1 MCHFKPSIR
10 TAGPNDLSP
19 LQLSLPAQLAL
30 HRTLP
35 ALPRPSFLGMESPPP
50 SGPTLCATIHIGASA
65 VSMLLSQAD
74 DKDGGS
80 LKEIEFL
87 EKPLPLARDIFQR
100 GRISRTT
107 TEHAVEILEG
117 FRETLREVGADL
129 PQVQRAVVTNILSE
143 AENHETFLNRVSM
156 ACSLDLE
163 ILDDG
168 EMTRLIYLK
177 TRRRLLDTPSMGK
190 RNTLVVHV
198 GPGNTRALL
207 FRKGNIQ
214 RYSSYRLGSH
224 RTAEAVEGSDAQGSG
239 LFRVI
244 REHIAGAI
252 TQLYHDY
259 QDDDIQDLVVIGYEF
274 QLLAPF
280 LSKTGGNRRSLK
292 TLQDFVAELADMT
305 NEERVQHFQLD
316 YRSAEAVVPAL
327 LTNLAVAE
335 LFELKYLRSPDSDY
349 ERGFLGDLP
358 RASAFTE
365 GFHEEVLRS
374 ARILG
379 GRYGVDPRHAEQVAH
394 LCGRL
399 FEQTLELHN
408 LDEHDSMILE
418 VAALLHECGG
428 YIGPRS
434 HHKHSF
440 YIIQNS
446 EIFGLSRLDVTMIS
460 LVARYHRGAGP
471 RLRHQA
477 YAALSGKE
485 RMRVAKMS
493 AILRVADALE
503 KAHLQR
509 VTDFHVDILPGKMRL
524 TLNGV
529 NDAAVERLAMQ
540 SKGDLFHDI
549 FGLEVVLA
557 EHF

>member
-1 MCHFKPSIR
+1 
-10 TAGPNDLSP
+10 
-19 LQLSLPAQLAL
+19 
-30 HRTLP
+30 
-35 ALPRPSFLGMESPPP
+35 MESPLP
-50 SGPTLCATIHIGASA
+50 SVPSLSATIHIGASA
-65 VSMLLSQAD
+65 VSMLLRQAD

-80 LKEIEFL
+80 GKEIEFL
-87 EKPLPLARDIFQR
+87 EKPLPLARDIFRQ
-100 GRISRTT
+100 GRISRAT
-107 TEHAVEILEG
+107 TEHAVDILKG
-117 FRETLREVGADL
+117 FQETLREAGADFS
-129 PQVQRAVVTNILSE
+129 QVQRAVVTNILAE
-143 AENHETFLNRVSM
+143 AENNETFLNRVSM
-156 ACSLDLE
+156 ACSLDLG

-177 TRRRLLDTPSMGK
+177 TRRRLLDTPSMRK

-214 RYSSYRLGSH
+214 RYSNYRLGSH
-224 RTAEAVEGSDAQGSG
+224 RTAEAVKGSDAEGSN
-239 LFRVI
+239 LLRVI
-244 REHIAGAI
+244 REQIAGPI
-252 TQLYHDY
+252 TQLYYDY
-259 QDDDIQDLVVIGYEF
+259 REDDVEDLVVIGYEI
-274 QLLAPF
+274 QLMAPF
-280 LSKTGGNRRSLK
+280 LSKTGGTKRSLK
-292 TLQDFVAELADMT
+292 NLQDFVAELADMT
-305 NEERVQHFQLD
+305 NEERVHDFQLD

-335 LFELKYLRSPDSDY
+335 LFELKYLRSPNSDY

-358 RASAFTE
+358 QPSAFTE
-365 GFHEEVLRS
+365 GFLEEVLRS
-374 ARILG
+374 AKILG
-379 GRYGVDPRHAEQVAH
+379 RRYGVDPRHAEQVAH
-394 LCGRL
+394 LCSRL

-428 YIGPRS
+428 YISPRS

-503 KAHLQR
+503 RAHLQR
-509 VTDFHVDILPGKMRL
+509 VSDFHVDILPGKMRL
-524 TLNGV
+524 TLAGV
-529 NDAAVERLAMQ
+529 YDASVKRLAMQ